1 MILIILIIKK
11 TKPSEKNK
19 IKINIRQK
27 EGNLVDSTK
36 YLLNQKDILKTSYYP
51 IFRNKNIHII
61 REKLDNIKCRLGD
74 VSEIFRGLALSS
86 NNKILSKENKGNQ
99 TVVYRGDSIK
109 KFGIKYPLF
118 IETIDS
124 IRDVNKLRRL
134 LVKKIILQNLC
145 SKEGGITAT
154 LSQKNELNIDT
165 VTNLVPKNESDIL
178 YILAL
183 LNSKLSTFYLL
194 HIIFLSS
201 NFSMH
206 TDKQY
211 IGLIPFIKP
220 NKNDLK
226 KIELTTNKLLSL
238 NGLRSEEYF
247 KLYSKINEIIYN
259 VYGLNNEEINIIE
272 VCLSETLS
280 KKQYY
285 GE

>member
-1 MILIILIIKK
+1 MIIKK

-19 IKINIRQK
+19 IIVTVKQK
-27 EGNLVDSTK
+27 EKKLVDSSE
-36 YLLNQKDILKTSYYP
+36 YVLNQKDILSTSYFP
-51 IFRNKNIHII
+51 IFRNKEIQII
-61 REKLDNIKCRLGD
+61 RKKLDKITCKLGD
-74 VSEIFRGLALSS
+74 VSDIFRGLALSS
-86 NNKILSKENKGNQ
+86 NNKIISKENRGNY

-118 IETIDS
+118 IKSIDS
-124 IRDVNKLRRL
+124 IGDINKLNKL

-154 LSQKNELNIDT
+154 YCQSNELSIDT
-165 VTNLVPKNESDIL
+165 VTNLVPSNKNDIF

-183 LNSKLSTFYLL
+183 LNSKLATFYLL

-211 IGLIPFIKP
+211 IGQIPFIKP
-220 NKNDLK
+220 IKNDLN
-226 KIELTTNKLLSL
+226 KIEEITKKLLSL
-238 NGLRSEEYF
+238 NGERNDMYF
-247 KLYSKINEIIYN
+247 KLYSKLNETIYN
-259 VYGLNNEEINIIE
+259 VYSLNKEEIKIIE